1 LNATFLR
8 LARFPFTGQ
17 FELGGQKLDMISAS
31 QLRAARGLLGW
42 SQESLAE
49 QAHIPL
55 AGLLDYETGARPMP
69 HNAAATLK
77 RALEKSGI
85 IFAED
90 ESGVRLEPAAEIVPL
105 EKLNSSNDE

>member
-1 LNATFLR
+1 
-8 LARFPFTGQ
+8 
-17 FELGGQKLDMISAS
+17 MISAS

-69 HNAAATLK
+69 QNAAATLK

-90 ESGVRLEPAAEIVPL
+90 ESGVSLQPSPEVVPL